1 MPSTILTQDK
11 DEPCPDTKPN
21 EEPKKTTF
29 PDSSPGK
36 LNPRLNPMKAFG
48 NKIKEETKRLVRYPG
63 KALKRPCDDVDEE
76 EVIEED
82 FACFFKEHDILMEL

>member
-36 LNPRLNPMKAFG
+36 LNPMKAFG